1 MTWPTKSKEDKYA
14 EIARTILEGFKF
26 GDLVKIT
33 NPTLQHPLAESGL
46 PRGAWPSNWAP
57 CGSVG
62 IVLAHSGQGHLWE
75 AMLDILV
82 EGKVRTIS
90 ARRCKN
96 ISRKHED

>member
-1 MTWPTKSKEDKYA
+1 MTWPTKSKEEKYA
-14 EIARTILEGFKF
+14 EIARTCLEGFKF

-33 NPTLQHPLAESGL
+33 NPTFHPLAESGL
-46 PRGAWPSNWAP
+46 PRGAWPCTDGQA
-57 CGSVG
+57 GRVG

-75 AMLDILV
+75 ALLDILV
-82 EGKVRTIS
+82 EGEVRTIS